1 MVVSLFDGRIYTLNL
16 QKNLS
21 PSENYILSMRMGILQ
36 DEIGNAN
43 TEDSNLRHEMD
54 LFNKKVNG
62 RIFEINSW
70 EGNELLLSD
79 Q

>member
-1 MVVSLFDGRIYTLNL
+1 
-16 QKNLS
+16 
-21 PSENYILSMRMGILQ
+21 MGIFH
-36 DEIGNAN
+36 DVIVNAN
-43 TEDSNLRHEMD
+43 TEDSNLRQEMD